1 MSHPVVSKAVKEA
14 LEVVKD
20 TFPEQY
26 QKLQEDPV
34 KKKELIAVAT
44 AAAEEEV
51 NQQDAFS
58 FTEQQTQQTPAELQ
72 KLLSKKLATYL
83 PSDRV
88 ELIKNGLQI
97 PTYRLNFRHEGGV
110 YYVDFTK
117 SGEKYMESITLDTAE
132 GFSTASAFQIASIVV
147 EAIALIMSIVGI
159 SVPADKIAKVAA
171 KVTKVLS
178 ESPAVQAAIK
188 VLQKVF
194 SSGGSGTSKAT
205 AIWELVKAV
214 WNLNGHNV
222 LITIVKLL
230 LSDWGPIDIAIA
242 VAKIVAL
249 IAAAVATGGAALI
262 AKIVLALASA
272 YEFVKKILNMNELDA
287 IRKELDL

>member
-159 SVPADKIAKVAA
+159 SVPGSADKIAAVAT

-194 SSGGSGTSKAT
+194 SSGSSGISKAR
-205 AIWELVKAV
+205 AVWDLVKAV

-230 LSDWGPIDIAIA
+230 LSDLGPIDIAIA

-249 IAAAVATGGAALI
+249 IAAAVAANDLPLI
-262 AKIVLALASA
+262 GKIYPALASA
-272 YEFVKKILNMNELDA
+272 YEFVKKILNMNEFDA
-287 IRKELDL
+287 I

>member
-44 AAAEEEV
+44 TAAEEEV

-194 SSGGSGTSKAT
+194 SSGGSGASKAT
-205 AIWELVKAV
+205 AIWELVNPLTHK
-214 WNLNGHNV
+214 WL
-222 LITIVKLL
+222 
-230 LSDWGPIDIAIA
+230 
-242 VAKIVAL
+242 
-249 IAAAVATGGAALI
+249 
-262 AKIVLALASA
+262 
-272 YEFVKKILNMNELDA
+272 
-287 IRKELDL
+287 